1 MFLQFIGYWQI
12 SSLDFQ
18 GLDLKMCSVVW
29 TDILFINFLLLVILQ
44 TETPQP

>member
-18 GLDLKMCSVVW
+18 GLDLKACSVVW
-29 TDILFINFLLLVILQ
+29 TDILFINFYC
-44 TETPQP
+44 